1 MEYVWTIY
9 GVSYKKNQT
18 ATLLVINIDAARTL
32 PTNLHEL
39 YINIIRRTSCDV
51 LPN

>member
-18 ATLLVINIDAARTL
+18 ATLLVINIKYNKEGIL
-32 PTNLHEL
+32 QCP
-39 YINIIRRTSCDV
+39 
-51 LPN
+51 P